1 MRRVTVFHRTGLR
14 INIKDRVVR
23 HGINKNVNRIK
34 NIDVNCLRIR
44 KEKKQTEAGENNSIS
59 FIVNL

>member
-1 MRRVTVFHRTGLR
+1 MRRITVFHRTGLR
-14 INIKDRVVR
+14 IKIKDRVVR

-44 KEKKQTEAGENNSIS
+44 KEKKKHKLRLEKITALVS
-59 FIVNL
+59 